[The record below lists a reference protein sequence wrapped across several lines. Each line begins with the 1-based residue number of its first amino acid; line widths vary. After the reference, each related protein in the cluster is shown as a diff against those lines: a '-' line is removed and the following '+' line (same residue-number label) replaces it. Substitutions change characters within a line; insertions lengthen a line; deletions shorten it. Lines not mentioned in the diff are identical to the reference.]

1 MSRIQV
7 LVLAAALLLTV
18 VVLEW
23 VTELDYSLGVLYAV
37 PVVVGATVMR
47 WWSTLLLAIF
57 CAWVRGLFTS
67 GFPPVEFWLRFIMA
81 FLAYG
86 GVGMLVSEMS
96 RNRRAILA
104 AYAKLRLSEDL
115 RKRAEDQLRTLV
127 ESSPAGIMT
136 LNHKAEVLAA
146 NRAAHQALGFP
157 EGSLLGSSVAE
168 YIPAFSGALRVK
180 AQGRPMKVSSTTWA
194 KRADGTS
201 FPASIWF
208 STYED
213 EGERRLAGILVDTS
227 EEVRDREQETFRQL
241 IDSNRLLAGAVA
253 HEIRNL
259 CSAIRVVTSNLRRH
273 PEVEADA
280 DFHAL
285 STLVESLMQIA
296 AFELSHGKD
305 RSASRVDLANVLEEF
320 RIVIEQDWT
329 DIDGSIDWDIPG
341 VMPYVHA
348 DGHGLMQVFLN
359 LSQNALRAVQK
370 GGKPTLHVSCVLED
384 RQARITFRDEGPGV
398 ADPNHL
404 FQPFREDADGS
415 GLGLYV
421 SRAILRG
428 FGAELHYVPTEEGC
442 RFDVVVPTYQD
453 RMEAISA

>member
-1 MSRIQV
+1 M
-7 LVLAAALLLTV
+7 LAAVLLLTV
-18 VVLEW
+18 IVLEW

-67 GFPPVEFWLRFIMA
+67 GFPPVEFWLRFVMA

-127 ESSPAGIMT
+127 ESSPAAIMT

-146 NRAAHQALGFP
+146 NRAAHDVLRFP
-157 EGSLLGSSVAE
+157 EGSLLGANVAE
-168 YIPAFSGALRVK
+168 YIPAFAGALRVK

-194 KRADGTS
+194 KRPDGTN

-208 STYED
+208 STYE
-213 EGERRLAGILVDTS
+213 ENGERRLAGILVDTS
-227 EEVRDREQETFRQL
+227 EEVRDREQETFRHL

-285 STLVESLMQIA
+285 TTLVESLMQIA

-305 RSASRVDLANVLEEF
+305 RSASRVDLATVLEEF

-329 DIDGSIDWDIPG
+329 DIDGSIEWDIPG

-370 GGKPTLHVSCVLED
+370 GGKPRLHVSCVLEGGS
-384 RQARITFRDEGPGV
+384 ARITFRDEGPGV
-398 ADPNHL
+398 SNPNNL

-428 FGAELHYVPTEEGC
+428 FGAELHYVPTDEGC